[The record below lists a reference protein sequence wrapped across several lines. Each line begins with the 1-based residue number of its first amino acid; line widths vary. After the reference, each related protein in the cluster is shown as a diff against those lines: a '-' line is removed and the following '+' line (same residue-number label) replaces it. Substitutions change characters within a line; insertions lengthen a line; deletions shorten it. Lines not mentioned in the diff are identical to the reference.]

1 MDPQFEP
8 PQKKPRSDA
17 QNAALKAMQAARERK
32 IIEKYEAEQ
41 KEKQASPA
49 PPAEEPAPVSVPV
62 APVPEPVTAAM
73 AEPIEAVVPE
83 NVPVAA
89 AAAPAAHD
97 EDICDA
103 STGDEDVEF
112 FDADGLLNLLDE
124 TRSELADLKQ
134 RVHRY
139 ASEQDELSTSWKQHN
154 IRRVNDIN
162 FV

>member
-41 KEKQASPA
+41 KGKQETPA
-49 PPAEEPAPVSVPV
+49 PPAEEKEEP

-73 AEPIEAVVPE
+73 AEPVEAVVPE
-83 NVPVAA
+83 HVPVAA